1 MAEEMQLRL
10 ERQRS
15 PVADEVSAIT
25 AVARPILIG
34 TLYALQH
41 ARVERFGDYADIR
54 ITDLAREYRA
64 GDGDCG
70 ICFEYAVHDA
80 VRRDDPL
87 VVERVDEVL
96 TSYCRIEG
104 TRLESI
110 LFGAEKTGSQRLIQ
124 TAKELLTPE
133 SRLMVGTRGRP
144 AALRRYIEIA
154 AREFRNPKRDT
165 TGALPSSISGL
176 WKADLFLGKADTDKW
191 VATTVKINPAHLE
204 GAKGLR
210 VGIVPARGGHD
221 APTLDEGRNLIICPL
236 PYDGA
241 FMEIFYRGFG
251 VVQQVLRADGQMP
264 KEVALPNSA
273 DRQVARQLVE
283 RRDYPVL
290 DVVDVLDPLAQP
302 ELLVTDEVDPELVV
316 PELKAGRS
324 QKLETGGVLAPI
336 ARENT

>member
-1 MAEEMQLRL
+1 MAEMQLRL
-10 ERQRS
+10 ERQS
-15 PVADEVSAIT
+15 NPVADEVSAIT

-34 TLYALQH
+34 TLYALQR
-41 ARVERFGDYADIR
+41 ARVERFGDYADVR
-54 ITDLAREYRA
+54 LTDLAREYRA

-87 VVERVDEVL
+87 VLERVDEVL
-96 TSYCRIEG
+96 TSYCRIDG

-124 TAKELLTPE
+124 TAKELLTPD
-133 SRLMVGTRGRP
+133 SRLMVGTRGQP
-144 AALRRYIEIA
+144 ARLRRYIEIA
-154 AREFRNPKRDT
+154 AREFRNPKKGT
-165 TGALPSSISGL
+165 TALPSSISGL
-176 WKADLFLGKADTDKW
+176 WKADLFLGKADADRW

-210 VGIVPARGGHD
+210 VGIVPATGGQD
-221 APTLDEGRNLIICPL
+221 APQRDEDRNLIICPL

-241 FMEIFYRGFG
+241 FMEVFYRGFS
-251 VVQQVLRADGQMP
+251 VVQQVLRADAKMP
-264 KEVALPNSA
+264 REVALPNSA
-273 DRQVARQLVE
+273 DRQVARLLVE
-283 RRDYPVL
+283 RRNFPVL

-324 QKLETGGVLAPI
+324 QKLETGGILAPI